1 MGSGFKTFTAAS
13 VLTAADLNNYCQTQ
27 SVMYFATTAA
37 RDTAI
42 TSPVAGMVAFI
53 DSGDA
58 NEGFYVYHGA
68 TGGWQKGPGWNAP
81 WGVVAATAGG
91 TSSRGIATT
100 TSNSSTTSSAI
111 DWSGLTVTFTAVTN
125 RIYRTTAF
133 GMLASDNA
141 VGSDYAELSITNSSN
156 TVIAASRAVVQSLVI
171 EGRSVITVETGL
183 TGSNMRKVRIVRASG
198 TGNVSGSASATRQAS
213 IVVEDIGP
221 SGAPA

>member
-1 MGSGFKTFTAAS
+1 MGSGFKNFTS
-13 VLTAADLNNYCQTQ
+13 TVLTAADLNNFCQTQ
-27 SVMYFATTAA
+27 SVMYFSSTGA
-37 RDTAI
+37 RDTQI
-42 TSPVAGMVAFI
+42 TGPVDGMVAYI
-53 DSGDA
+53 GSADS
-58 NEGFYVYHGA
+58 NEGFTTYNGTA
-68 TGGWQKGPGWNAP
+68 WRQGPGWNAP

-100 TSNSSTTSSAI
+100 TSASATTATAV
-111 DWSGLTVTFTAVTN
+111 DWTGLTVTFTALTN

-133 GMLASDNA
+133 GMLTSDNA

-156 TVIAASRAVVQSLVI
+156 TVIAASRAIVQSVVI

-183 TGSNMRKVRIVRASG
+183 TGSNERKVRIVRASG

-221 SGAPA
+221 SGVPA

>member
-1 MGSGFKTFTAAS
+1 MGSGFKNFTS
-13 VLTAADLNNYCQTQ
+13 TVLTAADLNNFCQTQ
-27 SVMYFATTAA
+27 SVMYFSSTGA
-37 RDTAI
+37 RDVAI
-42 TSPVAGMVAFI
+42 TGPVDGMVAYLGSN
-53 DSGDA
+53 DV
-58 NEGFYVYHGA
+58 NEGLYTYNG
-68 TGGWQKGPGWNAP
+68 TSWRQGPGWNAP

-100 TSNSSTTSSAI
+100 TSNSSTTTSAT
-111 DWSGLTVTFTAVTN
+111 DWTGLTVTFTALTN

-133 GMLASDNA
+133 GMLTSDNA

-156 TVIAASRAVVQSLVI
+156 TVIAASRAVVQNLVI

-183 TGSNMRKVRIVRASG
+183 TGSNERKVRIVRASG

-221 SGAPA
+221 SGVPA

>member
-1 MGSGFKTFTAAS
+1 MGSGFKAFTAAS
-13 VLTAADLNNYCQTQ
+13 VLTAADLNNFCQNQ
-27 SVMYFATTAA
+27 SVMYFSSTGA
-37 RDTAI
+37 RDVAI
-42 TSPVAGMVAFI
+42 TSPVDGMVAYI
-53 DSGDA
+53 GSADS
-58 NEGFYVYHGA
+58 NEGFTTYNGTA
-68 TGGWQKGPGWNAP
+68 WRQGSGWNAP

-100 TSNSSTTSSAI
+100 TSNSSTTTSAT
-111 DWSGLTVTFTAVTN
+111 DWSGLTVTFTALTN

-133 GMLASDNA
+133 GMLTSDNA

-156 TVIAASRAVVQSLVI
+156 TVIAASRAIVQSVVI

-183 TGSNMRKVRIVRASG
+183 TGSNERKVRIVRASG

-221 SGAPA
+221 SGVPA